1 MIKGNPKNVEFLFA
15 DRVLYKSPLWKAFLR
30 GQVPRGVG
38 GGNGGQIVEAGEVG
52 KEGRDGAITS
62 GSRRMPPDAG
72 GGLTGPVSSPLR
84 FLSRRVFKQYRG
96 WVRDRL
102 HRVNKI
108 FGDAERYRS
117 PAAASTLGEQGGPG
131 EKGVQA
137 EKGRQK
143 GQMGQ
148 KGQKGRTGQRKGSG
162 SSSVLRDASSSPS
175 SGNGDGGEGKSANA
189 GKREGIDCARDFEE
203 GHVPLDDDE
212 WAACSKLLYHAYHK
226 LHDLEPL
233 VRGVPPSV
241 AATGTQREEIMA
253 VRSERGADLG
263 ALAREAW
270 QRLAEAEAFECQ
282 TDHMHAEVDI
292 DELVGWLVGV
302 RRWQLEGDG
311 EVDREGD

>member
-15 DRVLYKSPLWKAFLR
+15 DRVVYKSPLWKAFLR

-38 GGNGGQIVEAGEVG
+38 GGGGGQIVEAGEAG
-52 KEGRDGAITS
+52 KEGKEGAVAA

-72 GGLTGPVSSPLR
+72 GGLAGPVSSPLR

-117 PAAASTLGEQGGPG
+117 PAAASILGEQGGQE
-131 EKGVQA
+131 EKGVHA
-137 EKGRQK
+137 EKGR
-143 GQMGQ
+143 Q

-162 SSSVLRDASSSPS
+162 SSSVLRDASSSSS

-189 GKREGIDCARDFEE
+189 VKREGIDRARDFEE

-226 LHDLEPL
+226 LHDLERL

-241 AATGTQREEIMA
+241 AATGIQREEIMA
-253 VRSERGADLG
+253 FRSERGADLG